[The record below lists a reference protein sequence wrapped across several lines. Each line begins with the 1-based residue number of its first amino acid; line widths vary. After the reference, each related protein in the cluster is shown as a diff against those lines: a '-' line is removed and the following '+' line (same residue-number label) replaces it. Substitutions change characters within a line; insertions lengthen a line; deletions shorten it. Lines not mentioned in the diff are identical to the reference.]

1 MKKVLLVAFV
11 FICIVGCSFGG
22 KTAVEG
28 HAVFSD
34 EGKEWSAEYI
44 YDHKLYQERKTNW
57 VRLGPKSIKITPEQ
71 LKYITVELQTG
82 EGDTVTGNVKA
93 MVNKLDDK
101 DNTVSFLVG
110 TLNDRTYKE
119 DVFKMKII
127 YKNEEEVLNLKLAEN
142 K

>member
-22 KTAVEG
+22 KTEVEG
-28 HAVFSD
+28 QAVFSD

-57 VRLGPKSIKITPEQ
+57 VTLEPKEIQLTPEQ
-71 LKYITVELQTG
+71 LKYITVEIQTSD
-82 EGDTVTGNVKA
+82 GDTVTGNVKA
-93 MVNKLDDK
+93 MMNKLDD
-101 DNTVSFLVG
+101 NVVSFLVG
-110 TLNDRTYKE
+110 TLNDRTCKE

-127 YKNEEEVLNLKLAEN
+127 YKNEEEVLNLKMAEDE
-142 K
+142 